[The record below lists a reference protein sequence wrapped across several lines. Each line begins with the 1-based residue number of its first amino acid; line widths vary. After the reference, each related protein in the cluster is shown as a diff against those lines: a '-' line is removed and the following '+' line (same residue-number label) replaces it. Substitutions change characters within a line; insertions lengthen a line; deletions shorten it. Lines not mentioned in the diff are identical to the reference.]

1 MIFVQEVHEV
11 AGRDEDAFDLALRE
25 VWAPA
30 LAESGEARLVWA
42 LRQAHGTGPAYRVVT
57 YTAVRSAAAWGDLA
71 ERAAGGDLRSAVD
84 GLDRHRHA
92 STATLLR
99 PVSWSPL
106 QELDLEAIPAE
117 GDAAKGTL
125 FMEDTAY
132 PFREKLEDY
141 LAQAGRLYAG
151 MLEEGV
157 QQGTSMLEM
166 VAAFQPLWGTGPW
179 RQVVLWQRVT
189 YTRADHGDVLLR
201 GARALQGP
209 GHVDA
214 RRPGAA
220 GPVGEPPPAHPALVA
235 PDLDRGRAR
244 FAALRGP
251 APLPAA
257 GRRRADL
264 GPRPPVIVESR
275 LNTSAKTTDRKV
287 AATTRIPPPM
297 AAARSMAGPSK
308 RRRRPSRGPRPGSP
322 GSRPRRAC

>member
-189 YTRADHGDVLLR
+189 SPERIMAMFSYEVPEPFRAPGTWMHDALELR
-201 GARALQGP
+201 DQW
-209 GHVDA
+209 
-214 RRPGAA
+214 
-220 GPVGEPPPAHPALVA
+220 
-235 PDLDRGRAR
+235 
-244 FAALRGP
+244 
-251 APLPAA
+251 
-257 GRRRADL
+257 
-264 GPRPPVIVESR
+264 ESR
-275 LNTSAKTTDRKV
+275 LLRTL
-287 AATTRIPPPM
+287 PW
-297 AAARSMAGPSK
+297 
-308 RRRRPSRGPRPGSP
+308 SP
-322 GSRPRRAC
+322 LT